1 MIKHK
6 VLIEEDKDLRLSI
19 AKIFRTLGPPELRKK
34 RILVKP
40 NMLRSANPNECVVTD
55 PRLLK
60 ATVSF
65 LLQSGA
71 EVVVGDNPMP
81 DSKNMNE
88 IEVAESCGFTDA
100 AMGRFRNIGR
110 YSKKMVCDGNLLG
123 EWYVSREVLECDM
136 LVSLPKFK
144 THELT
149 TMTVAIKNHFGI
161 IPGGQKLY
169 IHSSFPRINDF
180 SKVLLEIYQTRPPD
194 IVIVDCLHIVDA
206 RGRKFSPGKIIAG
219 DNGHAVDY
227 ACAVMAGVNPY
238 HIPTVR
244 IARDERLFDPGN
256 IEYCGT
262 VSRIDGYRL
271 PLTFPLRDTIVE
283 FFARFFYQILLKR
296 VPVIDYAR
304 CTRCF
309 SCENVC
315 PPRAITKQRIDYRM
329 CIKCYCCLEICPNQ
343 AVRIKYKII

>member
-6 VLIEEDKDLRLSI
+6 VLIKEDENLEAAI
-19 AKIFRTLGPPELRKK
+19 AEIFQTLGPAKLRKK

-40 NMLRSANPNECVVTD
+40 NMLRSANPDDCVVTD
-55 PRLLK
+55 PRLLR
-60 ATVSF
+60 ATVDF
-65 LLQSGA
+65 LLESGA

-81 DSKNMNE
+81 DSRNMNE
-88 IEVAESCGFTDA
+88 LEVAQSCGFTDA

-110 YSKKMVCDGNLLG
+110 YSKKIVRKGNLLK
-123 EWYVSREVLECDM
+123 ELYVSREVLDCDL

-149 TMTVAIKNHFGI
+149 IMTIAIKNHFGI

-169 IHSSFPRINDF
+169 IHSLFPKINDF
-180 SKVLLEIYQTRPPD
+180 SKVLLEIYQTRPPE
-194 IVIVDCLHIVDA
+194 IIIVDCLNIVDA
-206 RGRKFSPGKIIAG
+206 RGKKFSPGRLIAG

-227 ACAVMAGVNPY
+227 TCALMAGVSPY

-244 IARDERLFDPGN
+244 IARDEKIFSPDN
-256 IEYCGT
+256 IEYHG
-262 VSRIDGYRL
+262 VVKNIDGYTL
-271 PLTFPLRDTIVE
+271 PFTFPLRNTVVE
-283 FFARFFYQILLKR
+283 LFARFFYQILLRR
-296 VPVIDYAR
+296 VPVINHAR

-315 PPRAITKQRIDYRM
+315 PPRAIRKQQIDYGA

-343 AVRIKYKII
+343 AIRIKYKPI